1 MILSTPCSLCIKYLD
16 RHEDI
21 NLSINDIGNSLH
33 SKQSRSTMIR
43 VGNSQTDHYPI
54 NYEKNL

>member
-1 MILSTPCSLCIKYLD
+1 MILSTPCSLCIKNLD

-33 SKQSRSTMIR
+33 SKQSISTIIG
-43 VGNSQTDHYPI
+43 VGNRQTDHYSI
-54 NYEKNL
+54 NHEKNL